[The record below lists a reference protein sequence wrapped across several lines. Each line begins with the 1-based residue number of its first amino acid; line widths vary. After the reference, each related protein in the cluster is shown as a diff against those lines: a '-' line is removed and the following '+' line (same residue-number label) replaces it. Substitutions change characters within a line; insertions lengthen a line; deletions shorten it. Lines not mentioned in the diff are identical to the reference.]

1 MSHKGYQMSPVH
13 DKAHI
18 SEMHVLRC
26 STTNQG
32 FSRHR
37 ETIRRQLRLKFVSF
51 LPQTQRPRCVTWVLK
66 VWSQTSLHLGLGSN
80 LTNALA
86 SCKQIV
92 KMKAHQENVYNRNR
106 NAKGRTCSTSHNSST
121 WKMTYHQ
128 EEEVPSIP
136 QHLSPTLPLRPGMSG
151 VARRT
156 INLGRQRT

>member
-1 MSHKGYQMSPVH
+1 MTQMSAVH

-26 STTNQG
+26 SITNQG

-37 ETIRRQLRLKFVSF
+37 ETIRRQLRLKLVSF
-51 LPQTQRPRCVTWVLK
+51 LPRAERPRCGTSALTVR
-66 VWSQTSLHLGLGSN
+66 SQTSLHLGLGSN
-80 LTNALA
+80 LMSALA

-92 KMKAHQENVYNRNR
+92 KMEAHQENVYNRNR

-136 QHLSPTLPLRPGMSG
+136 QHLSLHSHSSLECLVWLEGP
-151 VARRT
+151 
-156 INLGRQRT
+156 